1 MQGVHN
7 AQMEFIFGFVGQ
19 ILRSVLRLVLFLAAG
34 VFMLSLLA
42 AILGAV
48 LLTAMWSLLTGR
60 KPAVFTT
67 FSRFRQATRQ
77 FRQGT
82 RPQQGGVASRGA
94 THADVVDVQAHEV
107 GEPAGYATVPPEQL
121 PRP

>member
-1 MQGVHN
+1 M
-7 AQMEFIFGFVGQ
+7 GQ
-19 ILRSVLRLVLFLAAG
+19 ILRSLLRLVLFLAAG

-67 FSRFRQATRQ
+67 FTRFRQATQQ

-82 RPQQGGVASRGA
+82 WPQQGGVASRGA
-94 THADVVDVQAHEV
+94 MPADVVDVQAREV
-107 GEPAGYATVPPEQL
+107 GEPAGYATVPPERL
-121 PRP
+121 PKP